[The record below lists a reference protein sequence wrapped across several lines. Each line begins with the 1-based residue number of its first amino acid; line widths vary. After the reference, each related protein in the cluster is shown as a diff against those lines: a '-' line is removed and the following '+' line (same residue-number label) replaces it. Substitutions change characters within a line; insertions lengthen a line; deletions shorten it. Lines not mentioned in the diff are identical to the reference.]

1 MSPRC
6 DRPCGSVHPLDSAR
20 RAADSWA
27 VKPPI
32 LILHAPGTNRDHDA
46 AQAFTLAGGAPTI
59 MTMRALAAAPK
70 TLLDYAL
77 VCVPGG
83 FSYGDDLGAGR
94 VLALELSL
102 VLGDVLR
109 EHLARGRPV
118 LGICNGFQALVKAGI
133 LPGSDVPG
141 PGPQRATLARNA
153 HGRFECRRVT
163 LLPSA
168 TNTSP
173 WIRELREPIECPVA
187 HGEGRLVVGDAATE
201 ALLKTTTGALRY
213 VRSDDADGY
222 PGNPNGSFDD
232 LAGITDVSGLV
243 LGLMP
248 HPEDAV
254 LPLQQ
259 PAHVRGR
266 HSGLPLFEA
275 GVAFAAAS

>member
-1 MSPRC
+1 M
-6 DRPCGSVHPLDSAR
+6 
-20 RAADSWA
+20 
-27 VKPPI
+27 KPPV

-46 AQAFTLAGGAPTI
+46 AQAFALADGAPTI
-59 MTMRALAAAPK
+59 LTLAELAKAPRR
-70 TLLDYAL
+70 LLDFAL

-94 VLALELSL
+94 VLAIELAV

-109 EHLARGRPV
+109 DHLAKGRPI

-133 LPGSDVPG
+133 LPGNDVPG

-153 HGRFECRRVT
+153 RGQFECRRVV
-163 LLPSA
+163 LMPST

-173 WIRELREPIECPVA
+173 WITSLTSPIVCPVA
-187 HGEGRLVVGDAATE
+187 HGEGRLVPADATTAA
-201 ALLKTTTGALRY
+201 ALQGPLGALRY
-213 VRSDDADGY
+213 ARAADAESDGY

-232 LAGITDVSGLV
+232 LAGITDASGLV

-254 LPLQQ
+254 LALQQ
-259 PAHVRGR
+259 PIHER
-266 HSGLPLFEA
+266 HPDQREGSGLALFRA
-275 GVAFAAAS
+275 GIALAAAV

>member
-1 MSPRC
+1 MS
-6 DRPCGSVHPLDSAR
+6 R
-20 RAADSWA
+20 RA
-27 VKPPI
+27 KPPV
-32 LILHAPGTNRDHDA
+32 LIVHAPGTNRDHDA
-46 AQAFTLAGGAPTI
+46 AQAFALAGGAPTI
-59 MTMRALAAAPK
+59 MTMRALAEAPK
-70 TLLDYAL
+70 ALLEFAL

-118 LGICNGFQALVKAGI
+118 LGICNGFQALVKAGL
-133 LPGSDVPG
+133 LPGLDGVG
-141 PGPQRATLARNA
+141 PGRQTATLARNTS
-153 HGRFECRRVT
+153 GRFECRRVT
-163 LLPSA
+163 LTPSA

-173 WIRELREPIECPVA
+173 WIRALRAPIECPVA
-187 HGEGRLVVGDAATE
+187 HGEGRLVAGDAATAE
-201 ALLKTTTGALRY
+201 ALRTTLGALRY
-213 VRSDDADGY
+213 VRSDDDPAGY

-232 LAGITDVSGLV
+232 LAGITDASGLV

-254 LPLQQ
+254 LALQQ

-266 HSGLPLFEA
+266 HGGLPLFEA

>member
-1 MSPRC
+1 M
-6 DRPCGSVHPLDSAR
+6 
-20 RAADSWA
+20 
-27 VKPPI
+27 KPPI
-32 LILHAPGTNRDHDA
+32 LILHAPGTNRDHDV
-46 AQAFTLAGGAPTI
+46 AQAFTLAGGAPRI
-59 MTMRALAAAPK
+59 MTMRALAEAPK
-70 TLLDYAL
+70 ALLEYAL

-94 VLALELSL
+94 VLALELAL

-133 LPGSDVPG
+133 LPGSGVAG
-141 PGPQRATLARNA
+141 PGPQTATLARNTS
-153 HGRFECRRVT
+153 GRFECRRVT
-163 LLPSA
+163 LLPSES
-168 TNTSP
+168 NTSP

-187 HGEGRLVVGDAATE
+187 HGEGRLVVRDAPTAAALRAT
-201 ALLKTTTGALRY
+201 LGALRY
-213 VRSDDADGY
+213 VRSDGDPAGY

-232 LAGITDVSGLV
+232 LAGITDASGLV

-254 LPLQQ
+254 LALQQ

-266 HSGLPLFEA
+266 HGGLPLFQA
-275 GVAFAAAS
+275 GVAFAAAT